1 MVGLTVSIDFIAPAL
16 KLIKVTNVKLSK
28 IRFWNDS
35 NLGKVNVI
43 SFLIKFEFTV
53 QAIAQQ
59 YRRE

>member
-1 MVGLTVSIDFIAPAL
+1 MVGLTVSIDFITPAL

-53 QAIAQQ
+53 
-59 YRRE
+59 